1 MEAQSHSICR
11 GDPHHV
17 LNWFAGRR
25 NLGNQR
31 SRRGRVVILVVSL
44 VGWVGCTPPR
54 EPPLPRVAEVPV
66 RRPVARPRPPV
77 QASVRPAA
85 ALPKEQTVVLGRS
98 VQGKPIEMTVFGQDG
113 ETILILGALHGNE
126 PTSAALAERLIQYL
140 QANPQTYQ
148 GRRVA
153 VVPVVNPDGLAL
165 GTRENANGVDINRN
179 FPANNF
185 PADPGRDYPGG
196 PYAVSERETLAVLTA
211 TRQLQPA
218 RIVSIH
224 AIRRGEH
231 GNNYDG
237 PARSLAAEMGRHNGY
252 PVLATMGYPT
262 PGSFGTWAG
271 IDQQIPTITL
281 ELPRDA
287 GEETCWQENRD
298 ALLAAIR
305 YPAGVGPTH
314 FVGRLHP
321 GGTGVGK

>member
-1 MEAQSHSICR
+1 MEAHFHLIRR
-11 GDPHHV
+11 GDLHYV
-17 LNWFAGRR
+17 LNRFSNLR

-31 SRRGRVVILVVSL
+31 NLRRRVAILAVSL
-44 VGWVGCTPPR
+44 VGWAGCTPPR

-66 RRPVARPRPPV
+66 RRPVARPAPPV
-77 QASVRPAA
+77 QVSVRPATT
-85 ALPKEQTVVLGRS
+85 LPKEQTVILGRS

-126 PTSAALAERLIQYL
+126 PMSAALAERLIPYL
-140 QANPQTYQ
+140 RANPQTYQ

-165 GTRENANGVDINRN
+165 GTRQNANGVDINRN

-185 PADPGRDYPGG
+185 PADPGLDYPGG

-211 TRQLQPA
+211 MRQLRPA

-237 PARSLAAEMGRHNGY
+237 PARLLAAEMSRHNGY
-252 PVLATMGYPT
+252 PVLATMGYQT

-287 GEETCWQENRD
+287 GEETCWRENRD

-314 FVGRLHP
+314 LVGRPHP